1 VAGVS
6 GAPLVLI
13 TGARAPAAL
22 DLARA
27 FRAAGAR
34 VRMADCSP
42 SRAARLSKAPE
53 AVHAYASPVTRPEA
67 FADNVEDLIDTLT
80 PTLVVPTC
88 EEVFH
93 LAALAERRPTLAATL
108 LAPSLSTLRRL
119 HSKRL
124 FAEASAAEG
133 LPVPRTWSLAS
144 PADLAGLPPADQLVL
159 KPEYSR
165 FGVHALIR
173 PTAAQAA
180 ALPIS
185 PERPWVAQACV
196 VGTEVSFYA
205 VARGGRLTAFS
216 AYGSAWRDRGGA
228 SYAFVA
234 PSAQVMAVL
243 RDLAARLAERI
254 VDDGQ
259 FACDVILDAEG
270 SPWLLECNPRATSG
284 VHLFQRSAA
293 FGRAFLADGPCVEPD
308 DPPPLHVAPALWLL
322 GLPAAL
328 RQRRLA
334 DWNALRREG
343 RDVLTA
349 PGDRAPLLGAL
360 LDSAAFGLKALASG
374 RSLAAA
380 MTADIEWNGDP
391 A

>member
-1 VAGVS
+1 MAAVS

-27 FRAAGAR
+27 FRAAGVR
-34 VRMADCSP
+34 VRMADCGP

-67 FADNVEDLIDTLT
+67 FAQDVEDLVDALA
-80 PTLVVPTC
+80 PSLVVPTC

-108 LAPSLSTLRRL
+108 FAPPLARLRTL

-124 FAEASAAEG
+124 FAQACLAEA
-133 LPVPRTWSLAS
+133 LPVPRTWSLTG
-144 PADLAGLPPADQLVL
+144 PEDLADLPPAGELVL

-173 PTAAQAA
+173 PAARQVAD
-180 ALPIS
+180 LPIS
-185 PERPWVAQACV
+185 PERPWVAQAFV
-196 VGTEVSFYA
+196 AGTEVSFYA
-205 VARGGRLTAFS
+205 VARGGRLAAFC

-228 SYAFVA
+228 SYAFA
-234 PSAQVMAVL
+234 TPPDMAIGAL
-243 RDLAARLAERI
+243 RGLAERLAERL
-254 VDDGQ
+254 VGDGQ
-259 FACDVILDAEG
+259 FACDVIMDAEG
-270 SPWLLECNPRATSG
+270 APWLLECNPRATSG
-284 VHLFQRSAA
+284 VHLFQRDAA
-293 FGRAFLADGPCVEPD
+293 FGRALLADGPLVEPGA
-308 DPPPLHVAPALWLL
+308 PPPLHVAPALWLL

-328 RQRRLA
+328 RERRLA
-334 DWNALRREG
+334 DWNILRRDG

-349 PGDRAPLLGAL
+349 PGDRAPLVGAL
-360 LDSAAFGLKALASG
+360 IDSAAFGLKALATG